1 MVTEG
6 ELSLIMTRIFDK
18 LDSFEEKID
27 KICDRLTKLEMSV
40 NDHFDDIEKEEN
52 KKVTKSANKERKY
65 YVIIAAMGIIFA
77 AYEILQNI

>member
-40 NDHFDDIEKEEN
+40 HDHFDDIEKEEN

-77 AYEILQNI
+77 AYEILKSI

>member
-52 KKVTKSANKERKY
+52 KKVEKSANKERKY

-77 AYEILQNI
+77 AYEILKNI

>member
-6 ELSLIMTRIFDK
+6 DISIIMTRIFDK

-40 NDHFDDIEKEEN
+40 HDHFDDIEKEEN

-77 AYEILQNI
+77 TYEILKSI

>member
-6 ELSLIMTRIFDK
+6 DISIIMTRIFDK

-40 NDHFDDIEKEEN
+40 KDHFDDIETAEN
-52 KKVTKSANKERKY
+52 KKLSKSANKERKY
-65 YVIIAAMGIIFA
+65 YVIIAAMGILFGL
-77 AYEILQNI
+77 YELLKNI

>member
-6 ELSLIMTRIFDK
+6 YISIIMTRIFDK

-40 NDHFDDIEKEEN
+40 KDHFDDIEVAE
-52 KKVTKSANKERKY
+52 KKKIQKSSNSERKS
-65 YVIIAAMGIIFA
+65 YVIIAGMAILFGM
-77 AYEILQNI
+77 YEIITNI

>member
-52 KKVTKSANKERKY
+52 KKVEKSANKERKY

>member
-6 ELSLIMTRIFDK
+6 ELTLIITRIFNK

-65 YVIIAAMGIIFA
+65 YVIIAAMGILFGL
-77 AYEILQNI
+77 YELIKNI

>member
-6 ELSLIMTRIFDK
+6 ELSLIMTRIFNN

-40 NDHFDDIEKEEN
+40 KDHFDDIESAEDRKIQ
-52 KKVTKSANKERKY
+52 KSANKERKY

-77 AYEILQNI
+77 AYEILTNI

>member
-6 ELSLIMTRIFDK
+6 ELSLIMTRIFNK

-27 KICDRLTKLEMSV
+27 KLCDRLTKLEMSV
-40 NDHFDDIEKEEN
+40 HDHFDDIEKEEN
-52 KKVTKSANKERKY
+52 KKVEKSANKERKY

-77 AYEILQNI
+77 AYEILTNI

>member
-1 MVTEG
+1 MIST
-6 ELSLIMTRIFDK
+6 
-18 LDSFEEKID
+18 EEKID

-65 YVIIAAMGIIFA
+65 YVIIAGMGILFGL
-77 AYEILQNI
+77 YELIKNI

>member
-6 ELSLIMTRIFDK
+6 ELSLIMTRIFNK

-27 KICDRLTKLEMSV
+27 KLCDRLTKLEMSV
-40 NDHFDDIEKEEN
+40 HDHFDDIEKEEN
-52 KKVTKSANKERKY
+52 KKVEKSANKERKY

-77 AYEILQNI
+77 AYEILKSI

>member
-40 NDHFDDIEKEEN
+40 HDHFDDIEKEEN
-52 KKVTKSANKERKY
+52 KKVEKSANKEKKY

-77 AYEILQNI
+77 AYEILKSI

>member
-6 ELSLIMTRIFDK
+6 DISIIMTRIFDK

-40 NDHFDDIEKEEN
+40 KYHFDDI
-52 KKVTKSANKERKY
+52 
-65 YVIIAAMGIIFA
+65 
-77 AYEILQNI
+77 

>member
-6 ELSLIMTRIFDK
+6 DISIIMTRIFDK

-40 NDHFDDIEKEEN
+40 HDHFDDIEKEEN
-52 KKVTKSANKERKY
+52 KKVEKSANKEKKY

-77 AYEILQNI
+77 AYEILKSI

>member
-1 MVTEG
+1 MVTEV
-6 ELSLIMTRIFDK
+6 ELSLIMTRIFNN

-65 YVIIAAMGIIFA
+65 YVIIAAMGILFGL
-77 AYEILQNI
+77 YELIKNI

>member
-6 ELSLIMTRIFDK
+6 DISIIMTRIFDK

-40 NDHFDDIEKEEN
+40 HDHFDDIEKEEN

-77 AYEILQNI
+77 AYEILTNI

>member
-6 ELSLIMTRIFDK
+6 DISIIMTRIFDK

-40 NDHFDDIEKEEN
+40 HDHFDDIEKEEN
-52 KKVTKSANKERKY
+52 KKVEKSANKERKY

-77 AYEILQNI
+77 AYEILTNI

>member
-27 KICDRLTKLEMSV
+27 NICDRLTKLEMSV
-40 NDHFDDIEKEEN
+40 HDHFDDIEKEEN
-52 KKVTKSANKERKY
+52 KKITKSANKERKY

-77 AYEILQNI
+77 AYEILTNI

>member
-6 ELSLIMTRIFDK
+6 DISIIMTRIFDK

-40 NDHFDDIEKEEN
+40 HDHFDDIEKEEN

-77 AYEILQNI
+77 AYEILKNI

>member
-6 ELSLIMTRIFDK
+6 ELSLIMTRIFNK

-40 NDHFDDIEKEEN
+40 KDHFDDIESAEDRKIQ
-52 KKVTKSANKERKY
+52 KSANKERKY

-77 AYEILQNI
+77 AYEILTNI

>member
-40 NDHFDDIEKEEN
+40 HDHFDDIEKEEN
-52 KKVTKSANKERKY
+52 KKVEKSANKERKY

-77 AYEILQNI
+77 AYEILKSI

>member
-6 ELSLIMTRIFDK
+6 DISIIMTRIFDK

-40 NDHFDDIEKEEN
+40 KDHFDDIEQAEN
-52 KKVTKSANKERKY
+52 KKLSKSANKERKY
-65 YVIIAAMGIIFA
+65 YVIIAAMGILFGS
-77 AYEILQNI
+77 YELLKNI